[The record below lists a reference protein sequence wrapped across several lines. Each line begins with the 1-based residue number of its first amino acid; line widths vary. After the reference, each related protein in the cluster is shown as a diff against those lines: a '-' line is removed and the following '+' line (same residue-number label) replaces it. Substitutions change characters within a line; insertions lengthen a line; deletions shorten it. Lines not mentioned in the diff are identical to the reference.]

1 MSVIAHNLSV
11 CGHSKLDIYQKKYV
25 FYAKVGDNPLR
36 IAKNV
41 VPLHRQ
47 SEMMTLH

>member
-1 MSVIAHNLSV
+1 VFAHN
-11 CGHSKLDIYQKKYV
+11 KLDIYQKKYG

-36 IAKNV
+36 ISKIV

-47 SEMMTLH
+47 SEMIDTSIED